1 MDKKLM
7 WRLIVV
13 IASVLFM
20 GYCLVESFV
29 YYSMPLSRREE
40 YIKTHPEILKQIVNL
55 GLDLQGGMR
64 LVLEID
70 RSHLE
75 KEQQKKLL
83 DRAYTV
89 IENRVNKLGVAEPTI
104 QKQGQDRIIVELP
117 GLKDEKRAKEII
129 GQTAQ
134 LEFMLLREPLQLEK
148 AINIIDNVLAGKAL
162 HDSTLATAKDTLSEK
177 DKAQQN
183 LAEKLFKGAEEGADT
198 AKKEKAK
205 TVDTAKTLTVEE
217 LAKAA
222 SFKELLVSVQ
232 DQVGVQ
238 MDNVER
244 VKAILGRSDVREALE
259 RAGLGGNVFLW
270 SHDTIKVNAFPYR
283 TLYYVKGTPEMKG
296 DAIKAA
302 SPSIDQSGFRAGAA
316 KVDMEMDAR
325 GARRFASVTGR
336 NVNKFLAIVLDSTV
350 YSAPRIIQ
358 KIPLGRAEITG
369 SFTMEEAKNLAVVLE
384 AGALPAPVKI
394 IEEQTVGPS
403 LGQDSIDKAVM
414 AGWVA
419 ILFII
424 IFALVYYRMSGLIA
438 LAALAINI
446 LAVLAIMAK
455 LNATLTLPGI
465 AGLIL
470 QLAMG
475 IDANVI
481 IFERIR
487 EEARIGKTP
496 RAAIE
501 SGYKMAFWTIMD
513 SNLTTLITAFI
524 LLWKGTGAIK
534 GFAVTLIIGLIIS
547 LYTALFVTRV
557 LQDLIIA
564 KHKTKL
570 SI

>member
-1 MDKKLM
+1 MDKKTM

-13 IASVLFM
+13 IASILLLFFF
-20 GYCLVESFV
+20 LKDSVI
-29 YYSMPLSRREE
+29 YYSQPLQKREE
-40 YIKTHPEILKQIVNL
+40 YVKTHPDILKKIVNL

-70 RSHLE
+70 RTNID
-75 KEQQKKLL
+75 KEQDKDLL
-83 DRAYTV
+83 DRAFTV
-89 IENRVNKLGVAEPTI
+89 IENRINGLGVAEPTV
-104 QKQGQDRIIVELP
+104 QKQGRDRIIVELP
-117 GLKDEKRAKEII
+117 GLKDEKSAKEII
-129 GQTAQ
+129 GKTAQ
-134 LEFMLLREPLQLEK
+134 LEFMLLREPVQLEH
-148 AINIIDNVLAGKAL
+148 AIEIIDNMIAGKAEK
-162 HDSTLATAKDTLSEK
+162 DTAAGRDTIAQKSKEQQSLAEKIFKGTDAEKAKDTAHEADTS
-177 DKAQQN
+177 DTA
-183 LAEKLFKGAEEGADT
+183 GAEL
-198 AKKEKAK
+198 EK
-205 TVDTAKTLTVEE
+205 TD
-217 LAKAA
+217 
-222 SFKELLVSVQ
+222 SFKDLLVPLNDQIAVRMENVQ
-232 DQVGVQ
+232 
-238 MDNVER
+238 R
-244 VKAILGRSDVREALE
+244 VNEIMVRKDVREALE
-259 RAGLGGNVFLW
+259 RAGLGGNKFLW
-270 SHDTIKVNAFPYR
+270 SHDTVRAEGAPHR
-283 TLYYVKGTPEMKG
+283 SLYYVKGSPEMRG
-296 DAIKAA
+296 NAIKTARG
-302 SPSIDQSGFRAGAA
+302 SMDQGGMRAGGA
-316 KVDMEMDAR
+316 KVDLEMNSK
-325 GARRFASVTGR
+325 GARRFSLVTGQ

-358 KIPLGRAEITG
+358 KISGGRAEITG
-369 SFTMEEAKNLAVVLE
+369 SFSIAEANNLAVVLR

-403 LGQDSIDKAVM
+403 LGQDSIDKAVF

-424 IFALVYYRMSGLIA
+424 VFALVYYRISGAIA
-438 LAALAINI
+438 LGALAINI
-446 LAVLAIMAK
+446 LAVLAIMAV

-487 EEARIGKTP
+487 EEDRTGKTP

-501 SGYKMAFWTIMD
+501 AGYKMAFWTIMD

-534 GFAVTLIIGLIIS
+534 GFAVTLIIGLIVS

-557 LQDLIIA
+557 FQDIVVA
-564 KHKTKL
+564 RHKMKL

>member
-1 MDKKLM
+1 MDKKTL
-7 WRLIVV
+7 WRLVVV
-13 IASVLFM
+13 IASVLLM
-20 GYCLVESFV
+20 GYFLVDSV
-29 YYSMPLSRREE
+29 IYYSKSLPERET
-40 YIKTHPEILKQIVNL
+40 YVKTNPNILKRIVNL

-70 RSHLE
+70 RSNLE
-75 KEQQKKLL
+75 KEQQNKIL

-104 QKQGQDRIIVELP
+104 QKQGQDRIVVELP

-134 LEFMLLREPLQLEK
+134 LEFMLLREPIQLEK
-148 AINIIDNVLAGKAL
+148 AINIIDNILAGKAL
-162 HDSTLATAKDTLSEK
+162 HDSTLAMAKDTLSEK

-183 LAEKLFKGAEEGADT
+183 LAEKLFKGADEGADT

-205 TVDTAKTLTVEE
+205 AVDTAKTLTVED

-222 SFKELLVSVQ
+222 SFKEFLVSVQ

-244 VKAILGRSDVREALE
+244 VKAILGRADVRAALGS
-259 RAGLGGNVFLW
+259 AGLGGNVFLW
-270 SHDTIKVNAFPYR
+270 SHDTIKVNAVQYR
-283 TLYYVKGTPEMKG
+283 TLYYLKGTAEMKG
-296 DAIKAA
+296 DAIKKAT
-302 SPSIDQSGFRAGAA
+302 SNIDQSGFRAGAS

-369 SFTMEEAKNLAVVLE
+369 DFSIEEAKNLAIVLE

-394 IEEQTVGPS
+394 IEERTVGPS
-403 LGQDSIDKAVM
+403 LGQDSIRQSVM
-414 AGWVA
+414 AGLIGS
-419 ILFII
+419 ILV
-424 IFALVYYRMSGLIA
+424 IFFMIFYYRLCGLIA
-438 LAALAINI
+438 VVLVMLSVFGI
-446 LAVLAIMAK
+446 LAIMAG

-465 AGLIL
+465 AGIIL
-470 QLAMG
+470 QIGMG
-475 IDANVI
+475 VDANVL

-487 EEARIGKTP
+487 EELRVGKTV
-496 RAAIE
+496 RSAIE
-501 SGYKMAFWTIMD
+501 AGFNRAFVTIVD
-513 SNLTTLITAFI
+513 SNLTTIVTALII
-524 LLWKGTGAIK
+524 LWKGTGALR
-534 GFAVTLIIGLIIS
+534 GFALTLIFGLCIS
-547 LYTALFVTRV
+547 LYLALFVSKV
-557 LQDLIIA
+557 VMDIVF
-564 KHKTKL
+564 KKTIGKM